1 MKFFNKIKGFTLA
14 EVMITLMI
22 IGIISAI
29 AIPVALHSKP
39 DENLIKFKKAH
50 ETLAQVINTLITSD
64 KYFLAGDLGV
74 SANGIVLTEHQEL
87 GNRPYFCKS
96 MADLLTTKLVDCAAE
111 RTKRTGR
118 HTVHLLSNETAADV
132 MDNQEALVRQVTS
145 ETIQATKEQFD
156 FNCKKYAKVVGP
168 EIITADDVV
177 FYQTGESQFGSYR
190 YVTPSAANGLSK
202 LTKIRYFSPPNKF
215 PANLADEQGFDIAY
229 KNLCIDVD
237 GIPDNAT
244 ETDCKNECPF
254 GYGIRAD
261 GKILPG
267 ARAEEWLKKDISGK
281 KEDEES

>member
-50 ETLAQVINTLITSD
+50 ETLAQVINTLVTSD

-74 SANGIVLTEHQEL
+74 SANGVVLTENEEL

-111 RTKRTGR
+111 KSKRTGSY
-118 HTVHLLSNETAADV
+118 TVHLLSNETAIDV
-132 MDNQEALVRQVTS
+132 IDNKALVRQVTP
-145 ETIQATKEQFD
+145 ETTQATKEQFD

-177 FYQTGESQFGSYR
+177 FYQTGESQFGSSH
-190 YVTPSAANGLSK
+190 YVTPNAANGLS
-202 LTKIRYFSPPNKF
+202 TGVRIRYFSPPDKF
-215 PANLADEQGFDIAY
+215 PAYIADEQGFDIAY
-229 KNLCIDVD
+229 KNVCIDVD
-237 GIPDNAT
+237 GIPNNAT
-244 ETDCKNECPF
+244 ATDCKNECPF

>member
-29 AIPVALHSKP
+29 VIPVALHSKP

-50 ETLAQVINTLITSD
+50 ETLAQVINTLVTSD

-74 SANGIVLTEHQEL
+74 KADGTRAGYTEADAT
-87 GNRPYFCKS
+87 YFCKTV
-96 MADLLTTKLVDCAAE
+96 ADILSTKKVDCATYESDRHGEYGQWLASDE
-111 RTKRTGR
+111 YVKNIIDGTKMTRT
-118 HTVHLLSNETAADV
+118 
-132 MDNQEALVRQVTS
+132 VTPT
-145 ETIQATKEQFD
+145 TIQNTKERFD
-156 FNCKKYAKVVGP
+156 IDCKKSGKTMGA
-168 EIITADDVV
+168 EIITTDGVAY
-177 FYQTGESQFGSYR
+177 YQSNKVQFGSIQ
-190 YVTPSAANGLSK
+190 SNL
-202 LTKIRYFSPPNKF
+202 RYFSPPDQF
-215 PANLADEQGFDIAY
+215 PANYADENGMDIAY
-229 KNLCIDVD
+229 KIFCIDVD
-237 GIPDNAT
+237 GIPDGVMEA
-244 ETDCKNECPF
+244 DCKNECPF